1 MMKRIAFINPN
12 STVAMTDSCATSLQS
27 VIGDGF
33 DVRAVTNHDGPP
45 AIQGTADGETAIPG
59 LLAAV
64 AENEDCDG
72 IILGCFDDTGLAEA
86 RAMTQRPV
94 IGIGQAA
101 FHLAALRSGA
111 FQILTT
117 LAVSIPVIQ
126 DNVEQQ
132 GFGDICSAVLASGV
146 PVLELEH
153 DPEGAAAVISGHI
166 ADIEAGTN
174 APTIILGCAG
184 MTNIHQRLQARHDA
198 VLIDP
203 IMAAARLIPAL
214 L

>member
-1 MMKRIAFINPN
+1 MKRIAFINPN
-12 STVAMTDSCATSLQS
+12 CTVAMTDSCATSLQS
-27 VIGDGF
+27 VIGDDF

-45 AIQGTADGETAIPG
+45 AIQGAADGETAIPG

-72 IILGCFDDTGLAEA
+72 IILGCFDDTGLGEA
-86 RAMTQRPV
+86 RAVTQRPV

-101 FHLAALRSGA
+101 FHLAALRSGT

-126 DNVEQQ
+126 ENVERQ
-132 GFGDICSAVLASGV
+132 GFGNICSAVLASGV
-146 PVLELEH
+146 PVLELER
-153 DPEGAAAVISGHI
+153 DPEGAAEVISSHI
-166 ADIEAGTN
+166 ADIEASEA

-203 IMAAARLIPAL
+203 IMAAAHLMPAL

>member
-12 STVAMTDSCATSLQS
+12 STAAMTDSCAASLQH
-27 VIGDGF
+27 VIGDDF
-33 DVRAVTNHDGPP
+33 DVRAVTNHDGPS
-45 AIQGTADGETAIPG
+45 AIQGAADGEAAIPG

-64 AENEDCDG
+64 AVHDDCDG

-86 RAMTQRPV
+86 RARTRTPV
-94 IGIGQAA
+94 IGIGQAS
-101 FHLAALRSGA
+101 FHLAALRSGT

-126 DNVEQQ
+126 ENVEQQ
-132 GFGDICSAVLASGV
+132 GFGDICTAVLASGV

-153 DPEGAAAVISGHI
+153 DPEGSAAVISNHI
-166 ADIEAGTN
+166 ADIEAST
-174 APTIILGCAG
+174 ATPTIVLGCAG
-184 MTNIHQRLQARHDA
+184 MTNIHGRLQARHKA

-214 L
+214 V

>member
-1 MMKRIAFINPN
+1 MKRIAFINPN
-12 STVAMTDSCATSLQS
+12 STAAMTNSCAASLQR

-45 AIQGTADGETAIPG
+45 AIQGAADGEAAIPG

-64 AENEDCDG
+64 AAHDDCDG

-86 RAMTQRPV
+86 RAMTRKPV

-101 FHLAALRSGA
+101 FHLAALRSGT
-111 FQILTT
+111 FRILTT

-126 DNVEQQ
+126 ENVEQQ
-132 GFGDICSAVLASGV
+132 GFGNICTAVLASGV

-153 DPEGAAAVISGHI
+153 DPEAAAAVISGQI
-166 ADIEAGTN
+166 ADIEASTA

-184 MTNIHQRLQARHDA
+184 MTNIHERLQARHDA

-203 IMAAARLIPAL
+203 IMAAARLMPAL